1 MSKTVWAIADVSDG
15 RLISSSPGVA
25 TLARELAGDGA
36 AAIVVAA
43 NATGAAAELAAYV
56 PHVILGLVPA
66 DEYFTP
72 SAVAPFI
79 ARLVRERRPDYLLV
93 PGTPTGRELAGALS
107 ALLQWGV
114 LANATGALLADRLVV
129 RSVVFRTDLNV
140 QSAFT
145 SDHGIVTVQ
154 PHAVGPSVAAATGD
168 VEEID
173 VAAAER
179 TSLVRRS
186 ELVIEEAPAPVEG
199 ARVVVAGGAGV
210 GSKEAWAL
218 VESLAAVLDGAVG
231 ASRPAVD
238 NGWAPYSQQIGQTGK
253 TVRPDLYVAL
263 GISGEVQHRVGMR
276 MSKTVV
282 VVDKDPDAPFARFAD
297 LFVHADIAEIV
308 PRLIEQL
315 RVAREKG
322 GQT

>member
-231 ASRPAVD
+231 RAAPRSTTAGRRTASRSARRARP
-238 NGWAPYSQQIGQTGK
+238 S
-253 TVRPDLYVAL
+253 VRTSTSRSASP
-263 GISGEVQHRVGMR
+263 
-276 MSKTVV
+276 
-282 VVDKDPDAPFARFAD
+282 ARFSTGSACGCRRRWSWSTRIPTRPSPG
-297 LFVHADIAEIV
+297 LPTFSCTPISRRSCHGSSSSYE
-308 PRLIEQL
+308 
-315 RVAREKG
+315 
-322 GQT
+322 